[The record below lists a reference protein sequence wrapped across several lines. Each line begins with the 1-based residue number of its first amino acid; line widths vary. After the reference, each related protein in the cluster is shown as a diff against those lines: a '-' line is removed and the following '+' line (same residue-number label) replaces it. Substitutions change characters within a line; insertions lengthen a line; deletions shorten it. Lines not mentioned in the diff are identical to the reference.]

1 MLTIN
6 VPEQE
11 FYDSRTNKFY
21 TVKAKTLQLE
31 HSLLSISKWEAKW
44 KKPFLSKEK
53 MTVEQFVDYIRCMC
67 LIPNIESETF
77 RHLGKENYN
86 AISDYIN
93 DPMTATWFNDENKP
107 KGRSRET
114 ITSELVYYW
123 MIALNIPMECQK
135 WHFNRLMTL
144 VRICNIKN
152 APPKKMKRNEI
163 LARNRALNEARRK
176 ALNSS
181 G

>member
-21 TVKAKTLQLE
+21 TLKAKTLQLE
-31 HSLLSISKWEAKW
+31 HSLLSISKWESKW

-53 MTVEQFVDYIRCMC
+53 MTVEQFVDYIRCMS
-67 LIPNIESETF
+67 LTPNVESEVF

-93 DPMTATWFNDENKP
+93 DPMSATWFSEDNKP

>member
-6 VPEQE
+6 VPDQE

-21 TVKAKTLQLE
+21 TIKAKTLQLE
-31 HSLLSISKWEAKW
+31 HSLLSISKWESKW

-53 MTVEQFVDYIRCMC
+53 MTVDQFLDYIRCMS
-67 LIPNIESETF
+67 LTPNVEPETF
-77 RHLGKENYN
+77 RHLGRDNYN

-93 DPMTATWFNDENKP
+93 DPMSATWFSDDKKTGP
-107 KGRSRET
+107 RSRET
-114 ITSELVYYW
+114 VTSELVYYW
-123 MIALNIPMECQK
+123 MIALNVPMECQK

-144 VRICNIKN
+144 IKICNIKN
-152 APPKKMKRNEI
+152 APPKKMRRNEI
-163 LARNRALNEARRK
+163 LARNKALNDARRK